1 MNFVRRTE
9 AAQEAIVIELRRGEL
24 AGWVSV
30 LLNVVSAESSTLD
43 LRVFNEQIR
52 DSYIN
57 FCRTTHTNISRHGQR
72 RNLIT

>member
-1 MNFVRRTE
+1 MTVNFVRRTE

-52 DSYIN
+52 DSY
-57 FCRTTHTNISRHGQR
+57 
-72 RNLIT
+72 